1 MGWLLARYS
10 ANPAFQLVDNH
21 LACAP
26 YRVLYVGVS
35 ACAVGP
41 DYFVFSLNQFVV
53 IVVVGFK
60 GSLKFD
66 GGIAVI
72 LVTAKFEDVVAA
84 T

>member
-1 MGWLLARYS
+1 
-10 ANPAFQLVDNH
+10 
-21 LACAP
+21 
-26 YRVLYVGVS
+26 VLYVGVS

-53 IVVVGFK
+53 ISIVGFK

-66 GGIAVI
+66 GGIAAI
-72 LVTAKFEDVVAA
+72 LVAAKFEDVVAA